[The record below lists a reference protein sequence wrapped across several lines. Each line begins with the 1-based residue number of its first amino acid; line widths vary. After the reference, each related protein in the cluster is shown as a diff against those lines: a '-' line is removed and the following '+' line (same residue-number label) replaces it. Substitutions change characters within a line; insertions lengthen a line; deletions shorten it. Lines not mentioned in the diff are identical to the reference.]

1 MQAFSTFIGIIFSL
15 ALLAAFLFGG
25 YFLFEYVA
33 DLFILLEP
41 QIKAIV
47 VIVSIVIVLC
57 AMIIAG
63 GLRGRSQK
71 QNESSSAIGKTTIY
85 QQLLIYWSERLT
97 PKVKEK
103 QLIKD
108 SELIK
113 LELELALHG
122 SPEVITA
129 YMNFRRLAK
138 QGEKTGDEV
147 YLLLNKLALEM
158 REDLGRVTLNLKEND
173 LLDLLLGGCPRIE

>member
-1 MQAFSTFIGIIFSL
+1 MQVFSTLIGIIFGL

-47 VIVSIVIVLC
+47 VVVSIVIVLC

-71 QNESSSAIGKTTIY
+71 QNESGSAIEKTTIY

-97 PKVKEK
+97 SQVNEK
-103 QLIKD
+103 QLVND
-108 SELIK
+108 SELTK

-122 SPEVITA
+122 SPKVITA
-129 YMNFRRLAK
+129 YMNFRRVAK
-138 QGEKTGDEV
+138 QGGMTGDEIN
-147 YLLLNKLALEM
+147 LLLNKLVLEI
-158 REDLGRVTLNLKEND
+158 REDLGQTGLNLKAND
-173 LLDLLLGGCPRIE
+173 LLDLLLGRD